1 MKKIFL
7 VAFIGIST
15 FSWSQNQNFSDQT
28 LEKFAE
34 AYKEVRNE
42 NMSFQLNK
50 LTAIEDAGLT
60 SDEFTD
66 IHILLNNPN
75 ADEKPTDS
83 QKNLYNQAL
92 KNIENLEKDIQKSM
106 ENIIKQ
112 NGLKLKTY
120 QAIAKAAQNDK
131 VISDKIQKLIQ

>member
-1 MKKIFL
+1 MKKLFL
-7 VAFIGIST
+7 IAFIGITSFT
-15 FSWSQNQNFSDQT
+15 WSQEQKFSAQN
-28 LEKFAE
+28 LENFAK

-50 LTAIEDAGLT
+50 LAAIEDAGLK

-75 ADEKPTDS
+75 ADKKPSDV
-83 QKNLYNQAL
+83 QKRKYNQAL
-92 KNIENLEKDIQKSM
+92 KNIESLQKDIQKSM

-112 NGLKLKTY
+112 NGLKLETY
-120 QAIAKAAQNDK
+120 QAIAKASQNDK
-131 VISDKIQKLIQ
+131 SLNDKIQKLIK

>member
-7 VAFIGIST
+7 IAFLGLST
-15 FSWSQNQNFSDQT
+15 LSWSQNQNFTDQT
-28 LEKFAE
+28 LEKFAD

-66 IHILLNNPN
+66 IHILLNDPN
-75 ADEKPTDS
+75 AEKQPTES
-83 QKNLYNQAL
+83 QKRLYNQAL
-92 KNIENLEKDIQKSM
+92 KKIESLEKDIQESM

-112 NGLKLKTY
+112 KGLKLETY
-120 QAIAKAAQNDK
+120 HAIAKASQSDK
-131 VISDKIQKLIQ
+131 VLSEKIQKFIQ